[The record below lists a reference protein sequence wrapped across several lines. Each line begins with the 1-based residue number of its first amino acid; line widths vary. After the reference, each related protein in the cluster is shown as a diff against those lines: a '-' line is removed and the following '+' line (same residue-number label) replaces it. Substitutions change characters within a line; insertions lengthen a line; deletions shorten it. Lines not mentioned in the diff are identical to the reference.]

1 MVRLQFTLIIYSILL
16 LEIEAQIDSSNRINH
31 NILDEVVITAQHN
44 PKAIEESVHYVKLIS
59 NKRIANQAAIN
70 LRDVLKMETAMRVS
84 QDNFLGSSIS
94 MQGLSGQ
101 NVKILIDGVP
111 VIGRLNGNIDISQI
125 NLNNIEKIEIIE
137 GPLSVNFGTD
147 ALAGTINLISKKATV
162 NNPITEVNS
171 YYETAGHY
179 NIDYQIIKKKGPH
192 NFI

>member
-59 NKRIANQAAIN
+59 DKRIANQAAIN

-125 NLNNIEKIEIIE
+125 NLNNIEK
-137 GPLSVNFGTD
+137 N
-147 ALAGTINLISKKATV
+147 
-162 NNPITEVNS
+162 
-171 YYETAGHY
+171 
-179 NIDYQIIKKKGPH
+179 
-192 NFI
+192 